1 MFVNTRK
8 ERGQSIIQVA
18 QDLSDM
24 ALTPGECPQNTFPC
38 GGGTDLFPKDGIVRN
53 NVQEPVCQLPDRP
66 VIKGGITFIV
76 SEGVGS
82 AGIQSSNR

>member
-8 ERGQSIIQVA
+8 ERSQSVIQLL

-53 NVQEPVCQLPDRP
+53 NVQEPVSQLPDRP

-82 AGIQSSNR
+82 AGEQGSTQ